1 MKNKSLFSQA
11 LLVIIISACCIV
23 LTVGIALIAGFSDTT
38 FFDFSNLNLSNMIP
52 VLLICGF
59 ICCVVIGIA
68 VLFLSRSVFLKLK
81 KQLTDNDG
89 GEKK

>member
-1 MKNKSLFSQA
+1 MKNKSLFAQVM
-11 LLVIIISACCIV
+11 LVVILAICCII
-23 LTVGIALIAGFSDTT
+23 LTVVIALIAGSSDTT
-38 FFDFSNLNLSNMIP
+38 LFDFSNLNIANMIP
-52 VLLICGF
+52 IFLICGF

-81 KQLTDNDG
+81 NQLTDNDG